1 MPVRDRVAP
10 AVLIAALLLT
20 GCGPGSPPPAASGT
34 PTSTVT
40 PDAEEAAFRA
50 AEATYR
56 AYVDALNAVDL
67 SDPATFEPVFA
78 LTTGRINDE
87 DRRALSGYHSAG
99 VTMTGSTE
107 ITEVRGNAAG
117 HGSASLLVCVDVS
130 SIEMR
135 DQAGTSIVQSDR
147 EPLQQLLVSTR
158 LDVGMPS
165 GAVIT
170 DVVGSSEEPG
180 CSDD

>member
-56 AYVDALNAVDL
+56 AYVDALNDRRSNPDSAIDPHTYLDGDAARSAEETAHELAEAGMRVIGRTEIVWIESSSTSRAESTLKTCVDL
-67 SDPATFEPVFA
+67 S
-78 LTTGRINDE
+78 N
-87 DRRALSGYHSAG
+87 
-99 VTMTGSTE
+99 
-107 ITEVRGNAAG
+107 
-117 HGSASLLVCVDVS
+117 
-130 SIEMR
+130 
-135 DQAGTSIVQSDR
+135 
-147 EPLQQLLVSTR
+147 TR
-158 LDVGMPS
+158 LVDAESADVTPAS
-165 GAVIT
+165 RPDRQVLAVMVAEGGRTIT
-170 DVVGSSEEPG
+170 NIVVEPER
-180 CSDD
+180 C

>member
-78 LTTGRINDE
+78 ITTGEVNE
-87 DRRALSGYHSAG
+87 ADRRNLARYHSAG
-99 VTMTGSTE
+99 LSL
-107 ITEVRGNAAG
+107 RGTSKVVSIA
-117 HGSASLLVCVDVS
+117 SARTTDADSVSLLVCLDVASVELIAVDGSNVV
-130 SIEMR
+130 
-135 DQAGTSIVQSDR
+135 DSDR
-147 EPLQQLLVSTR
+147 APRQSLLVTITGNSQAP
-158 LDVGMPS
+158 LVEKIQ
-165 GAVIT
+165 GA
-170 DVVGSSEEPG
+170 SEVQ
-180 CSDD
+180 C